1 MHSFCYFS
9 LVFIIVIMSLLACLF
24 STERERKKSWNC
36 VDGKDL
42 GEWGRRDCG
51 QNILYEKTKHSRPKK
66 KEKEKER
73 KKVSGL
79 Q

>member
-1 MHSFCYFS
+1 MGFGFLQGEFLVHSLCYFS

-42 GEWGRRDCG
+42 GEVG
-51 QNILYEKTKHSRPKK
+51 E
-66 KEKEKER
+66 ER
-73 KKVSGL
+73 LWSEYIV
-79 Q
+79 